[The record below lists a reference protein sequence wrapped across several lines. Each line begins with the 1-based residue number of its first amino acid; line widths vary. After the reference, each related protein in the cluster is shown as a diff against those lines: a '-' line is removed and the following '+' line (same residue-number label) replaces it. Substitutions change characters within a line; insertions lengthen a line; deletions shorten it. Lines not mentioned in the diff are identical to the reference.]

1 MIQSSIFRNFAKLLL
16 ILLVVAFVFWGFGDA
31 FRKKEVNYAIKVG
44 NIEYSY
50 QHWDEIVNNN
60 IKEATIKY
68 GRGLSAQE
76 VNILKQQLA
85 KKVIDSTLLYIEAKN
100 LGIVADDNMVKKEIL
115 KIPVF
120 FKDSKFNKDLF
131 DQTIKSHGLSE
142 ETFIREIKE
151 QLIRNIFVNSF
162 LGNKLTIPQLIQI
175 ILEDI
180 LESRE
185 IELIRIPFK
194 AFKITTTLPKKEDL
208 KTIYEQNKE
217 HFKVPEKRNIS
228 YITISLEGI
237 KGQIKEVDEKELY
250 NIYKQKSS
258 LFIEPEE
265 RRVRQIQ
272 FSLLDNA
279 KKARA
284 ELTKGGEFEMVAKK
298 HSPNFKKVSLG
309 IITRKD
315 FEDKVSDKLFKL
327 SEGEV
332 SDVIETPSGIYLF
345 KIVEAIPPK
354 TKKYS
359 EVKELI
365 RNEYLKEIQFNKFLE
380 LIKEIQAQLKD
391 GKDMTLIAKNYNLEI
406 KQTEVSKDIVN
417 NKAESKLFIE
427 NAFKTP
433 LNSLSS
439 LLPISSNKFCILRVD
454 KVIDEKIKG
463 FVEVQTSLRKIWY
476 DQKIADEAN
485 RLSFTEDY
493 KSKNNRELI
502 DFKDVKIMNMIVT
515 RDNMR
520 QDVPLVFL
528 QQFFSLGKA
537 QFTKPYVDKSNKE
550 VLFAK
555 LNKISLP
562 SASKIQKYR
571 DLYKSQIQQIEQE
584 AILTEILH
592 HLRKK
597 YEVKISQTTMNR

>member
-1 MIQSSIFRNFAKLLL
+1 M
-16 ILLVVAFVFWGFGDA
+16 
-31 FRKKEVNYAIKVG
+31 
-44 NIEYSY
+44 
-50 QHWDEIVNNN
+50 
-60 IKEATIKY
+60 
-68 GRGLSAQE
+68 
-76 VNILKQQLA
+76 
-85 KKVIDSTLLYIEAKN
+85 
-100 LGIVADDNMVKKEIL
+100 
-115 KIPVF
+115 
-120 FKDSKFNKDLF
+120 
-131 DQTIKSHGLSE
+131 
-142 ETFIREIKE
+142 
-151 QLIRNIFVNSF
+151 
-162 LGNKLTIPQLIQI
+162 
-175 ILEDI
+175 
-180 LESRE
+180 
-185 IELIRIPFK
+185 
-194 AFKITTTLPKKEDL
+194 
-208 KTIYEQNKE
+208 
-217 HFKVPEKRNIS
+217 
-228 YITISLEGI
+228 
-237 KGQIKEVDEKELY
+237 
-250 NIYKQKSS
+250 
-258 LFIEPEE
+258 
-265 RRVRQIQ
+265 RQIQ
-272 FSLLDNA
+272 SSLLDNA

-284 ELTKGGEFEMVAKK
+284 ELTRGTDFEIVAKK

-391 GKDMTLIAKNYNLEI
+391 GKDMTSIAKNYNLEI

-417 NKAESKLFIE
+417 NKTESKLFIE

-433 LNSLSS
+433 LNSLNS

-463 FVEVQTSLRKIWY
+463 FVEVQTSLRKIWC

-502 DFKDVKIMNMIVT
+502 DFKDIKIMNMIVT

-520 QDVPLVFL
+520 QDVPFVFL

-571 DLYKSQIQQIEQE
+571 GLYKSQIQQIEQE

-597 YEVKISQTTMNR
+597 YEVKISQTIMNR